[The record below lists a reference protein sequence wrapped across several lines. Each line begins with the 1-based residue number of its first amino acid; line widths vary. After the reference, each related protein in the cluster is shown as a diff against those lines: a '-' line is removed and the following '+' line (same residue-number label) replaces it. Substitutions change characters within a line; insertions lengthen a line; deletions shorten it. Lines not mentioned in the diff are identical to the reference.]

1 MINTNCPN
9 CPNCQIW
16 KIGSLQPP
24 LPSPRPILR
33 SSSAAAR
40 QRCRPEITISD
51 GKWGA
56 ILELLAAITGVFNI
70 TDEEA
75 LEVVVNETDKLA
87 RICELYRYKMASK
100 ELPKL
105 KEKTKSSRRNSK
117 CASLWESVDRGL
129 GGAEY
134 VILRGGFSLEEGNS
148 FSFAQISLLLF
159 VKFAEFV
166 FDKTVNL
173 NSCSQNPHR
182 LNMCLL
188 QSIS

>member
-1 MINTNCPN
+1 MMNTNCPN

-56 ILELLAAITGVFNI
+56 ILELLAAITRVFNI

-100 ELPKL
+100 KLPKL
-105 KEKTKSSRRNSK
+105 KEKKRNQ
-117 CASLWESVDRGL
+117 AEGTANALPFGNLWIGGL
-129 GGAEY
+129 E
-134 VILRGGFSLEEGNS
+134 VR
-148 FSFAQISLLLF
+148 
-159 VKFAEFV
+159 
-166 FDKTVNL
+166 
-173 NSCSQNPHR
+173 
-182 LNMCLL
+182 NM
-188 QSIS
+188 

>member
-40 QRCRPEITISD
+40 QRCCPEITISD

-56 ILELLAAITGVFNI
+56 ILELLAAITRVFNI

-100 ELPKL
+100 KLPKL
-105 KEKTKSSRRNSK
+105 
-117 CASLWESVDRGL
+117 
-129 GGAEY
+129 
-134 VILRGGFSLEEGNS
+134 
-148 FSFAQISLLLF
+148 
-159 VKFAEFV
+159 
-166 FDKTVNL
+166 
-173 NSCSQNPHR
+173 
-182 LNMCLL
+182 
-188 QSIS
+188 

>member
-1 MINTNCPN
+1 MMNPNCQN

-56 ILELLAAITGVFNI
+56 ILELLAAITRVFNI

-87 RICELYRYKMASK
+87 RICELYRYKMTSK
-100 ELPKL
+100 KLPKL
-105 KEKTKSSRRNSK
+105 KEKNEIKQKEQQMRFP
-117 CASLWESVDRGL
+117 LGIRG
-129 GGAEY
+129 
-134 VILRGGFSLEEGNS
+134 
-148 FSFAQISLLLF
+148 
-159 VKFAEFV
+159 
-166 FDKTVNL
+166 
-173 NSCSQNPHR
+173 
-182 LNMCLL
+182 
-188 QSIS
+188 